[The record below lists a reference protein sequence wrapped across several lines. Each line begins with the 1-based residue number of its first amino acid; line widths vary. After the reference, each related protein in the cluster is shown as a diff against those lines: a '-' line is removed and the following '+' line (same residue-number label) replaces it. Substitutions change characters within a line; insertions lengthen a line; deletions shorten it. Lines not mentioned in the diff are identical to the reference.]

1 MYNVHTIKLLAI
13 CPSTC
18 HIPTKYKIRELSS
31 PTTEPPLCS
40 HGLDPRVSTL
50 DNVRND
56 NVSRDQIKMLQWPA
70 AGFFGFFCSFC
81 IGQQFK
87 WAAWKKCEVAKVTV
101 ERIAADNDAPS
112 LCMYTKHDKKEEVD
126 KNWQCGRDGGMDGMV
141 AEGGWCLG
149 SGAARPPD
157 DKMELSGVK

>member
-1 MYNVHTIKLLAI
+1 M
-13 CPSTC
+13 
-18 HIPTKYKIRELSS
+18 
-31 PTTEPPLCS
+31 
-40 HGLDPRVSTL
+40 
-50 DNVRND
+50 
-56 NVSRDQIKMLQWPA
+56 
-70 AGFFGFFCSFC
+70 
-81 IGQQFK
+81 
-87 WAAWKKCEVAKVTV
+87 TV

-112 LCMYTKHDKKEEVD
+112 LCMYTKDDKKEEEVEVD

>member
-1 MYNVHTIKLLAI
+1 MYLSLQKFPHIQVLTTYQVSSHYQRTIRVLATYPSACRMYNVHTIKLLAI

-50 DNVRND
+50 GNVRND

-87 WAAWKKCEVAKVTV
+87 WAACKKC
-101 ERIAADNDAPS
+101 RI
-112 LCMYTKHDKKEEVD
+112 K
-126 KNWQCGRDGGMDGMV
+126 RGGKGD
-141 AEGGWCLG
+141 
-149 SGAARPPD
+149 S
-157 DKMELSGVK
+157 